1 MHFSSD
7 KLWKARKSSRAKVAA
22 LMDKR
27 GYNMAQ
33 STLQNWERGWS
44 EPPAT
49 AVGILASIY
58 KVPVGEF
65 FTRSK
70 PRAA

>member
-1 MHFSSD
+1 
-7 KLWKARKSSRAKVAA
+7 
-22 LMDKR
+22 MDKR